1 MSKLKEGKVPDLKK
15 LNPDHVKAIAK
26 IVNGSPYFSLL
37 SMKIRSIYRGKANL
51 EVKVQ
56 EKHLQPYG
64 MVHGGVCASL
74 VDAAA
79 FWAVYPQTPADIG
92 LTTVE
97 IKLNYL
103 APASKGRLIA
113 RGKSIKVGK
122 TICLGEASVEDD
134 TGNLVAYGTST
145 MMVLDSVKIQGQSKL
160 PPKFLDES

>member
-1 MSKLKEGKVPDLKK
+1 MVDIKK
-15 LNPDHVKAIAK
+15 LNPDHMEAVKKAA
-26 IVNGSPYFSLL
+26 NTCPYFTLL
-37 SMKIRSIYRGKANL
+37 SMKIRSLSLGESHL
-51 EVKVQ
+51 EVEVQ

-79 FWAVYPQTPADIG
+79 FWAVYPHTAEDIG

-103 APASKGRLIA
+103 APVSGGHLIA
-113 RGKSIKVGK
+113 RGKSIRVGK

-134 TGNLVAYGTST
+134 KGDLVAHGTST
-145 MMVLDSVKIQGQSKL
+145 MMVLDSVKIHGQSKF
-160 PPKFLDES
+160 PPKFLD

>member
-1 MSKLKEGKVPDLKK
+1 MADIKK
-15 LNPDHVKAIAK
+15 INPDHVAAVIKA
-26 IVNGSPYFSLL
+26 VNGCPYFTLL
-37 SMKIRSIYRGKANL
+37 SMEIRSLDWGESHL
-51 EVKVQ
+51 EAAVQ

-79 FWAVYPQTPADIG
+79 FWAVYPQTAEDIG

-103 APASKGRLIA
+103 APVSGGQLIG
-113 RGKSIKVGK
+113 RGKSIRVGK

-134 TGNLVAYGTST
+134 KGNLVAHGTST
-145 MMVLDSVKIQGQSKL
+145 MMVLDSLKMQGQSKF
-160 PPKFLDES
+160 PPKFLD

>member
-1 MSKLKEGKVPDLKK
+1 MVDIKK
-15 LNPDHVKAIAK
+15 LNPDHVKEIVK
-26 IVNGSPYFSLL
+26 ILNSSPYFSLL
-37 SMKIRSIYRGKANL
+37 SMEIRSIDWGKSEL
-51 EVKVQ
+51 EVKVL

-79 FWAVYPQTPADIG
+79 FWAVYPQTAADIG

-103 APASKGRLIA
+103 APTFKGRLIA
-113 RGKSIKVGK
+113 RGKSIKTGK
-122 TICLGEASVEDD
+122 TICLGEAYVEDD
-134 TGNLVAYGTST
+134 KGNLVAHGTST

-160 PPKFLDES
+160 PAKFLDES

>member
-1 MSKLKEGKVPDLKK
+1 VVDIRK
-15 LNPDHVKAIAK
+15 LNPAHVASVIRA
-26 IVNGSPYFSLL
+26 VNTCPYFTLL
-37 SMKIRSIYRGKANL
+37 SMEIRSFDWGESHM
-51 EVKVQ
+51 EVRVQ

-79 FWAVYPQTPADIG
+79 FWAVYPQTAEDIG

-103 APASKGRLIA
+103 APVSGGHLVA
-113 RGKSIKVGK
+113 RGKRVGK

-134 TGNLVAYGTST
+134 KGNLVAHGTST
-145 MMVLDSVKIQGQSKL
+145 MMVLDSLKIQGQSHF
-160 PPKFLDES
+160 PPKFLD

>member
-1 MSKLKEGKVPDLKK
+1 MVEIKQ
-15 LNPDHVKAIAK
+15 LNPDHVKEIAK
-26 IVNGSPYFSLL
+26 IINSSPYFSLL
-37 SMKIRSIYRGKANL
+37 SMKIRSIYRGKCNL
-51 EVKVQ
+51 EVKIQ

-79 FWAVYPQTPADIG
+79 FWAVYPQTAANIG

-103 APASKGRLIA
+103 APASEGHLIA

-134 TGNLVAYGTST
+134 KGNLVAYGTST

-160 PPKFLDES
+160 PPKFLNER

>member
-1 MSKLKEGKVPDLKK
+1 MVDIKK
-15 LNPDHVKAIAK
+15 LNPDHVAAVIKTI
-26 IVNGSPYFSLL
+26 NTCPYFTLL
-37 SMKIRSIYRGKANL
+37 SMEIRALGWGESHLKVA
-51 EVKVQ
+51 VQ

-79 FWAVYPQTPADIG
+79 FWAVYPQTAEGIG

-103 APASKGRLIA
+103 EPVSGGHLIA
-113 RGKSIKVGK
+113 RGKSIRIGK

-134 TGNLVAYGTST
+134 KGNLVAHGTST
-145 MMVLDSVKIQGQSKL
+145 VMVLDSVKIQGQSKF
-160 PPKFLDES
+160 PPKFLD